1 LIVPRDAATIMLVRE
16 AAGGME
22 VLMLRRNLA
31 SGWVGGMHL
40 FPGGAVDD
48 SDAAPELF
56 ARSHALDDEGAS
68 RLLGVAAGGLA
79 FFIAAIRE
87 CFEEAGLLLACSRDG
102 TPVDVASAEGTA
114 ERYREHRRRLNGG
127 EATFSALCEAED
139 LFLDTGRLHYFSHWI
154 TPEGQPRRYDTRFFV
169 AEAPPGQSALHDDIE
184 VIDSLWISPVE
195 ALRRHAS
202 HEIEMMLPTM
212 KNLEAISRFGSAAE
226 LLAATGAA
234 TVPTVTPR
242 VRVDHGAMR
251 ILLPGDEGYD
261 EAEPTVMRSTGGP
274 GGGRA

>member
-16 AAGGME
+16 AADGME

-56 ARSHALDDEGAS
+56 ARSHDLDDDEAS
-68 RLLGVAAGGLA
+68 QLLGVATGGLA
-79 FFIAAIRE
+79 FFVAAIRE
-87 CFEEAGLLLACSRDG
+87 CFEEAGLLLALSRDG
-102 TPVDVASAEGTA
+102 APVDISSANGTA
-114 ERYREHRRRLNGG
+114 ERYREHRRRLNVG
-127 EATFSALCEAED
+127 EATFSALCAQED
-139 LFLDTGRLHYFSHWI
+139 LLLDTGRLHYFSHWI

-184 VIDSLWISPVE
+184 VIDSLWISPAE

-202 HEIEMMLPTM
+202 REIEMMLPTM

-226 LLAATGAA
+226 LLAAAGSAA
-234 TVPTVTPR
+234 VPTVTPR
-242 VRVDHGAMR
+242 VRVEDGAMR
-251 ILLPGDEGYD
+251 ILMPGDEGYD
-261 EAEPTVMRSTGGP
+261 EPPSSAAQSPGGP
-274 GGGRA
+274 EGGQA